1 MIIARL
7 LSSEPWSIRH
17 RQVYSLERSRRP
29 YPINFPGASLACRLR
44 NRRSCYNLVYVGPRF
59 DQYKTYQLKRSAPFS
74 QVPTLPNVASRR
86 ERHLR
91 RVLPVSPMLLGP
103 KNQPILPACRDDLGD
118 GGSGSRMHTLWSRLV
133 GFHYFATSVQSC
145 FIRPDLTTAD
155 PICSSAHS

>member
-1 MIIARL
+1 M
-7 LSSEPWSIRH
+7 SERSTG
-17 RQVYSLERSRRP
+17 SLETVPKFGKGLFEPLVVKSDP
-29 YPINFPGASLACRLR
+29 QHCSARLR
-44 NRRSCYNLVYVGPRF
+44 NKRSCYNLVYVGQSF
-59 DQYKTYQLKRSAPFS
+59 DQYETYQLKRSVAIPNVS
-74 QVPTLPNVASRR
+74 TLPNVASRR
-86 ERHLR
+86 ECHLR

-118 GGSGSRMHTLWSRLV
+118 GRSGNRMHTLWSRLV